1 MTSPFSY
8 TSPTVSVEALKHSIA
23 YKLMF
28 IVGKDPAIANRH
40 DWLNAVLFAVRD
52 RMVERW
58 LRSNRAQLSQDVR
71 QVYYLSMEFLIGR
84 TLSNALLSMGIY
96 QDIDNALNEMGLS
109 LGELLEEEN
118 DPGLGNGGL
127 GRLAACFLDSLAT
140 LALPGAATAFAT
152 STACSS
158 RTSSTASRWS
168 RRTIGWSTAIRG
180 SFRATTPA
188 TRCASAAACSRR
200 APRHAGWRPKRSWPS
215 PTIR

>member
-28 IVGKDPAIANRH
+28 IIGKDPAIATQH
-40 DWLNAVLFAVRD
+40 DWLNAALFAVRD

-71 QVYYLSMEFLIGR
+71 QVYYLSMEFLLGR

-96 QDIDNALNEMGLS
+96 QDLQDALEEMGLS

-118 DPGLGNGGL
+118 DPGL
-127 GRLAACFLDSLAT
+127 
-140 LALPGAATAFAT
+140 ATAA
-152 STACSS
+152 
-158 RTSSTASRWS
+158 W
-168 RRTIGWSTAIRG
+168 GG
-180 SFRATTPA
+180 
-188 TRCASAAACSRR
+188 
-200 APRHAGWRPKRSWPS
+200 
-215 PTIR
+215 